1 MRRTSKSG
9 PTALRWSLGV
19 LVCAVWAWFAADA
32 RPHAHAQQD
41 AQEDPQPSP
50 VSGARAE
57 LLAALEAQG
66 VHLDPTSGVVSIAA
80 RVLVRDELL
89 EYLLVGRGGAA
100 HESLFGTD
108 VSASAVHTA
117 MLLAGFESGT
127 NARWVPNPL
136 GAEVGAR
143 RPSFD
148 VLPPVSA
155 PNGPDV
161 HLYAAWRDGDELYF
175 FRVDDLIADL
185 SSGRAMRRHGWVY
198 LGSREVPARAGQ
210 PGGFAADVLGN
221 FISVSFFQE
230 GTTLATAALPECLD
244 QTIWAANPWLVPE
257 RDQPVR
263 FLLSPKPLSSL
274 PEALADLVP
283 RLVDT
288 PAEAPPETS
297 AEVSGPDGDG

>member
-1 MRRTSKSG
+1 MRRTSKPG
-9 PTALRWSLGV
+9 PRAQRWSFGL
-19 LVCAVWAWFAADA
+19 LVCVACAWFAADA
-32 RPHAHAQQD
+32 RP
-41 AQEDPQPSP
+41 QEDPQQNPQQNPAST
-50 VSGARAE
+50 ARAE
-57 LLAALEAQG
+57 LIAALEEQG
-66 VHLDPTSGVVSIAA
+66 VHLDAASGVVSIAA

-89 EYLLVGRGGAA
+89 EYLLVGHGGAA

-108 VSASAVHTA
+108 ASASAIHTA
-117 MLLAGFESGT
+117 MLLAGFENGT

-143 RPSFD
+143 RPSFE

-161 HLYAAWRDGDELYF
+161 HLYAAWRDGEELYF

-198 LGSREVPARAGQ
+198 LGSREVPARGSQ
-210 PGGFAADVLGN
+210 PGGFAADLLGN
-221 FISVSFFQE
+221 LISVSFFQE

-263 FLLSPKPLSSL
+263 FLLSPKPLAAL
-274 PEALADLVP
+274 PEALAELVP
-283 RLVDT
+283 SLVDAPAEV
-288 PAEAPPETS
+288 PAEAP
-297 AEVSGPDGDG
+297 GPDGDG